1 MGTHPKL
8 GVRVLRVEFRRG
20 IERVESGNL
29 GDVTWQTPIVVLDGA
44 MEPLKI
50 GILHGSDGDD
60 RERVSEKRREWEL
73 RLRHWRVFEAS
84 QREKDGASGGKGRGG
99 ACLFLMQ
106 TSLSSLSSVVMSN
119 VCDLILLLRSS
130 SFFFSFLSLFL
141 FTFSSSDVSLSTKFH
156 TPTSV
161 YPDNL

>member
-29 GDVTWQTPIVVLDGA
+29 GDATWETPIVVFDGA

-84 QREKDGASGGKGRGG
+84 ERERERKMAQAEEREGVGR
-99 ACLFLMQ
+99 
-106 TSLSSLSSVVMSN
+106 V
-119 VCDLILLLRSS
+119 
-130 SFFFSFLSLFL
+130 FF
-141 FTFSSSDVSLSTKFH
+141 
-156 TPTSV
+156 
-161 YPDNL
+161 